1 MVATNSVI
9 NRMLDCPAMEIVNA
23 IAIKDESKFDALDLP
38 SQDIQIEYRITTP
51 FMVKAAHDEDE
62 MKDVV
67 IRGPVYVGD
76 EDMLDR
82 HNELVDYEALD
93 AAWDKYA
100 KNPVILYNHSK
111 TYGVIG
117 RMTNFAMEDYE
128 DYGMVPVG
136 TAQIDSGE
144 KDIVRKIRKG
154 MLKAFSIGFVA
165 KAAVKVCQDKDE
177 DCYIKFTEIDWV
189 ETSVVDVPASP
200 GALFGVEKKFSFL
213 DSSKVKSCG
222 GGEGCTCDSK
232 KSQTCDCPE
241 GECKDPENCIGVDRS
256 TEDMTSSGKNSNEK
270 EQVGTDI
277 FTTEEEAL
285 ARAEELGCS
294 GTHSMVNDEGQ
305 TLYMPCSS
313 HDDYESSTGDEP
325 QENSASTDSVKNPL
339 AHSDESP
346 EEQKM
351 SEEVTEIVE
360 EEVVEEAVPTE
371 EAPVELSESTE
382 EVVTKSEDEAEASEE
397 EVADEEP
404 AEEEVE
410 EEAVEEEAVE
420 EEADDEA
427 DDGEK
432 SIDASPVAV
441 LMEVVTVLKDLDARI
456 AGMEASITATEELSA
471 EVESLKAIIA
481 ERDETI
487 STLTTEKQVAEE
499 EAALEAEVSKRVA
512 ERLATIGVEE
522 SAPAQRKSVSTADP
536 NPLPV
541 EKTGV
546 TRFDPTPNV
555 SPGMNGLARWLE
567 ANISG
572 NRS

>member
-1 MVATNSVI
+1 
-9 NRMLDCPAMEIVNA
+9 MEIVNA

-51 FMVKAAHDEDE
+51 FMVKAYDDEDE
-62 MKDVV
+62 KKDVV
-67 IRGPVYVGD
+67 IRGPVYVGN

-93 AAWDKYA
+93 KAWDKYA

-136 TAQIDSGE
+136 TAEIDSGE

-165 KAAVKVCQDKDE
+165 KAAVKVCEDKDE

-213 DSSKVKSCG
+213 DSTKKKGCG
-222 GGEGCTCDSK
+222 CGCDGEK

-241 GECKDPENCIGVDRS
+241 GECKDPENCIGVDTS
-256 TEDMTSSGKNSNEK
+256 EDVVTSGEKNSNEK

-294 GTHSMVNDEGQ
+294 GSHSMVNDEGQ

-325 QENSASTDSVKNPL
+325 QENTLSTDSVKNPL
-339 AHSDESP
+339 THSHESP

-371 EAPVELSESTE
+371 EAPIELSESTE

-420 EEADDEA
+420 EEADEEA
-427 DDGEK
+427 DDDGEK

-456 AGMEASITATEELSA
+456 AGMEASVTATEELSA
-471 EVESLKAIIA
+471 EVESLKAVIA

-487 STLTTEKQVAEE
+487 ATLTTEKQVAEE

-512 ERLATIGVEE
+512 EKLASMGVEAE
-522 SAPAQRKSVSTADP
+522 SPAPAQRKSVSTADP

-541 EKTGV
+541 VKTGV
-546 TRFDPTPNV
+546 TKFDPTPNV

>member
-1 MVATNSVI
+1 M
-9 NRMLDCPAMEIVNA
+9 
-23 IAIKDESKFDALDLP
+23 
-38 SQDIQIEYRITTP
+38 
-51 FMVKAAHDEDE
+51 
-62 MKDVV
+62 
-67 IRGPVYVGD
+67 
-76 EDMLDR
+76 
-82 HNELVDYEALD
+82 
-93 AAWDKYA
+93 
-100 KNPVILYNHSK
+100 
-111 TYGVIG
+111 
-117 RMTNFAMEDYE
+117 
-128 DYGMVPVG
+128 
-136 TAQIDSGE
+136 
-144 KDIVRKIRKG
+144 
-154 MLKAFSIGFVA
+154 
-165 KAAVKVCQDKDE
+165 
-177 DCYIKFTEIDWV
+177 
-189 ETSVVDVPASP
+189 
-200 GALFGVEKKFSFL
+200 
-213 DSSKVKSCG
+213 
-222 GGEGCTCDSK
+222 
-232 KSQTCDCPE
+232 
-241 GECKDPENCIGVDRS
+241 
-256 TEDMTSSGKNSNEK
+256 
-270 EQVGTDI
+270 GTDL

-294 GTHSMVNDEGQ
+294 GSHSMVNDEGQ

-325 QENSASTDSVKNPL
+325 QENSASTDLVKNPL
-339 AHSDESP
+339 THSHESP

-404 AEEEVE
+404 ADEEEAEEAVE

-420 EEADDEA
+420 EEADE
-427 DDGEK
+427 DGEK

-441 LMEVVTVLKDLDARI
+441 LMEVVTVLKDLDARV
-456 AGMEASITATEELSA
+456 AGMEASDSRVEELTS

-512 ERLATIGVEE
+512 ERLASIGVDEE
-522 SAPAQRKSVSTADP
+522 PAPAQRKSVSTADP

-546 TRFDPTPNV
+546 TRFDPTPSV